1 MEALAIIS
9 HLLHYFLAVAALY
22 FCIALFRRQ
31 RVWGWL
37 LLSAIFLEPF
47 YLLLMRAIRGRP
59 LLPYKV
65 VSAGSD
71 GIMQVSYR
79 LDFPFFY
86 VLAVVGLFLV
96 FRHAQMKIERDNFVA

>member
-9 HLLHYFLAVAALY
+9 HLLHYVLAVAALY
-22 FCIALFRRQ
+22 FCITLFRRR

-37 LLSAIFLEPF
+37 LLSAVFLEPF
-47 YLLLMRAIRGRP
+47 YLLFARAIRGRP
-59 LLPYKV
+59 LLAYKS

-86 VLAVVGLFLV
+86 ILAVLGF
-96 FRHAQMKIERDNFVA
+96 FYFFDRGR